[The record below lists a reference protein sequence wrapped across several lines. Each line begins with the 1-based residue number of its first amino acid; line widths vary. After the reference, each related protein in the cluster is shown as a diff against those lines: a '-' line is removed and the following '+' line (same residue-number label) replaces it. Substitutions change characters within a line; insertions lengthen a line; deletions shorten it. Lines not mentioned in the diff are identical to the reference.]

1 MFQIRSYT
9 DIVFVALSARQGH
22 MVIDRLGR
30 RAARHGQRTL
40 GTTSQIF

>member
-9 DIVFVALSARQGH
+9 DFVFVALSARQSH

-30 RAARHGQRTL
+30 RAARQGQRTQ
-40 GTTSQIF
+40 GATSQIF